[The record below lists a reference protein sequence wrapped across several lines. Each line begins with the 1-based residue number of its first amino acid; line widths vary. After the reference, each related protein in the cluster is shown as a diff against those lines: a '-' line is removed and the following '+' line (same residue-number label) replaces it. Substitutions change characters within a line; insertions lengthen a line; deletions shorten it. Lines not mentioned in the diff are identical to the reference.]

1 MQADDF
7 QMGFQ
12 FHLRKLGERGLA
24 GGVVREGAEKK
35 GETTTNPLSVGLVG
49 AIRANQPTPHLFK
62 MKPKFHCFH
71 LIPVLA
77 AGMMISPLA
86 AQSPERG
93 VEPPCEAPQPE
104 RIRATVRQIVELHKA
119 GKHDEARAISQRL
132 RGVAKENPQAAK
144 QIYEAMREQRQQ
156 LGAQAP
162 EGPQRP
168 QTRQRPME
176 DRDPMKMRGKPP
188 EDRQSPMANPQAG
201 GPKPPVVRPNVE
213 AAKQGNVGAAKAG
226 EIAKIRHLKQAVEHL
241 AAAGFTDHAAKAREE
256 VGRMEAALKAATPPP
271 PAQMKEQRK
280 PKEMKDQVK
289 PKTPERPDVNGRVV
303 AELQKLSKQ
312 MAELSKR
319 VRKLEAQDD
328 SEDD

>member
-1 MQADDF
+1 M
-7 QMGFQ
+7 
-12 FHLRKLGERGLA
+12 
-24 GGVVREGAEKK
+24 
-35 GETTTNPLSVGLVG
+35 
-49 AIRANQPTPHLFK
+49 
-62 MKPKFHCFH
+62 MKSKFHCFH

-104 RIRATVRQIVELHKA
+104 RIRAAVRQIVELQKA
-119 GKHDEARAISQRL
+119 GKPEEARAISQRL
-132 RGVAKENPQAAK
+132 RGVARENPQAAR
-144 QIYEAMREQRQQ
+144 QISEAMREQRQQ
-156 LGAQAP
+156 PGAQAP
-162 EGPQRP
+162 EGPQRR
-168 QTRQRPME
+168 QMRQRPME
-176 DRDPMKMRGKPP
+176 GRDPMKMRGKPP
-188 EDRQSPMANPQAG
+188 EGRQSPLANPQAA

-213 AAKQGNVGAAKAG
+213 AAKQRNAGAAKAG

-256 VGRMEAALKAATPPP
+256 VGRMEAALKAATPSPQAP
-271 PAQMKEQRK
+271 PAQMREQRK
-280 PKEMKDQVK
+280 PKEMKDAVK